1 MKEGDIVYFKS
12 TYKEEDES
20 YEPTYHT
27 NQENL
32 PVNEYRFC
40 PGDRYR
46 IDEINYKWVS
56 KKYLRPGDKNITI
69 TGTITNLEDNTSH
82 FANEEIWDKLIS
94 IDEWREIQ
102 LNKLI

>member
-12 TYKEEDES
+12 TYKEGES

-27 NQENL
+27 NQANR

-46 IDEINYKWVS
+46 IDEIRDNLYTNNRK
-56 KKYLRPGDKNITI
+56 
-69 TGTITNLEDNTSH
+69 TGTITNLEDGTSH
-82 FANEEIWDKLIS
+82 FAHSEIWGRIATV
-94 IDEWREIQ
+94 DEWREIQ
-102 LNKLI
+102 LSKLI

>member
-12 TYKEEDES
+12 TYKEEGES

-32 PVNEYRFC
+32 PVNEYRFY

-46 IDEINYKWVS
+46 IDKINYKYV
-56 KKYLRPGDKNITI
+56 PGDENITI
-69 TGTITNLEDNTSH
+69 TGTITNLEDGTSH
-82 FANEEIWDKLIS
+82 FAHSEIWNRLITVE
-94 IDEWREIQ
+94 EWREIQ
-102 LNKLI
+102 LSKIL

>member
-1 MKEGDIVYFKS
+1 MKVGDIVFFKS
-12 TYKEEDES
+12 IYKEGES

-27 NQENL
+27 NQANR
-32 PVNEYRFC
+32 PVDGYRFC

-46 IDEINYKWVS
+46 IDEINYKWVPS
-56 KKYLRPGDKNITI
+56 DENITI

-82 FANEEIWDKLIS
+82 FANQEIWDKLIS

-102 LNKLI
+102 LSKIL